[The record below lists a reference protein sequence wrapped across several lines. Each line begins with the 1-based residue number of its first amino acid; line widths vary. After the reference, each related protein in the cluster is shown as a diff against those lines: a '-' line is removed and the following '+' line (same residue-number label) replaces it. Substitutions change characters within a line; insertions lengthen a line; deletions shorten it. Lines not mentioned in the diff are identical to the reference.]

1 MSAATARLILAG
13 NVQSKNKRLYMLA
26 GIEPSRQITGG
37 AWYSEQ
43 EFDSEYINV
52 LSQTC
57 LAFIQSKVCSSL
69 RRHACSEHTVP
80 G

>member
-1 MSAATARLILAG
+1 LAG

-57 LAFIQSKVCSSL
+57 LAFIQSKVRSSL